1 MSQAGIRTPSQG
13 PSWTPDKTNSIHN
26 TDAWRHLIRDYG
38 HPDNSA
44 SQITG
49 SQELKYRRP
58 PTVWT
63 HTPTD
68 GHQLRACGLR
78 CTRNREHN
86 KILAVQF

>member
-13 PSWTPDKTNSIHN
+13 PSSTPDKTNSIHN

-58 PTVWT
+58 RQFGPIRPPTVISYV
-63 HTPTD
+63 HVAYDVPEI
-68 GHQLRACGLR
+68 A
-78 CTRNREHN
+78 NII
-86 KILAVQF
+86 KF